1 MSMLLNLIKR
11 KKTKQKIEEVVLG
24 HFFSTIIFT
33 FYKYRNIKGFAKHS
47 FDWKQNYLI
56 KFNDKLE
63 IFYYNT
69 EEVKWNNKAQK
80 KDLEKWKV
88 VINTAFNLY
97 DKLLNIHETQHDKLS
112 EDVKKRISVLNRP
125 ENLTLDFDEGDLLP
139 IMSCH
144 H

>member
-1 MSMLLNLIKR
+1 M
-11 KKTKQKIEEVVLG
+11 
-24 HFFSTIIFT
+24 
-33 FYKYRNIKGFAKHS
+33 
-47 FDWKQNYLI
+47 
-56 KFNDKLE
+56 
-63 IFYYNT
+63 
-69 EEVKWNNKAQK
+69 
-80 KDLEKWKV
+80 
-88 VINTAFNLY
+88 INTAFNLY